1 MVPGRMLHRLAGHLC
16 STKALERVIEPAIA
30 DLQKE
35 YGDAIRGGRVWY
47 GRRILF
53 AGYVGFAKAIAI
65 CGIDWML
72 SSSLDMGLEERR
84 AIGRTL
90 VWGGLIIVAMTVAM
104 VIPPL
109 QSIPSRAPVPFKNLY
124 VLASISQAL
133 PLAIPVGLTLGVL
146 AGLDRRSVT
155 RRLRERMLA
164 LAAACAL
171 LSLVI
176 LCWIMPAAN
185 QAFRAHVAQA
195 TGDGYPMKGANEM
208 TLGELSREIEVAA
221 ASGLPSRARELRF
234 AYDLRWS
241 LACGVVAL
249 AFFAST
255 VSKQG
260 FALRF
265 MLGVVACGLYWA
277 LLLAGDELSRANLVP
292 VLLGAWLPN
301 LAFIGMSAG
310 LLNKSRQRF

>member
-1 MVPGRMLHRLAGHLC
+1 MDIPRLSSTERLILELLAGEEMFGLQLVEQSKGSLKRGTVYVTLGRMQDKGIRRILDRGATRRRDRPATTPLSTDGIRRRILQAWETAARALPPPPESAARLMVPGRMLHRLAGHLC

-109 QSIPSRAPVPFKNLY
+109 AEHPISRSGALQEPLCAGIDFPGVAAGDSCGTDTRRPSRP
-124 VLASISQAL
+124 
-133 PLAIPVGLTLGVL
+133 G
-146 AGLDRRSVT
+146 
-155 RRLRERMLA
+155 
-164 LAAACAL
+164 
-171 LSLVI
+171 
-176 LCWIMPAAN
+176 W
-185 QAFRAHVAQA
+185 
-195 TGDGYPMKGANEM
+195 
-208 TLGELSREIEVAA
+208 EVSDA
-221 ASGLPSRARELRF
+221 AS
-234 AYDLRWS
+234 
-241 LACGVVAL
+241 
-249 AFFAST
+249 
-255 VSKQG
+255 
-260 FALRF
+260 
-265 MLGVVACGLYWA
+265 
-277 LLLAGDELSRANLVP
+277 
-292 VLLGAWLPN
+292 
-301 LAFIGMSAG
+301 
-310 LLNKSRQRF
+310 